1 MNDHRRRDGFAS
13 QASEAVNVQ
22 TLSTELTQKCFHV
35 VKKWDFFF
43 TQRTCFMKF
52 LTKPGKWTE
61 ECITRTDSE
70 KREFLKKKYKE

>member
-43 TQRTCFMKF
+43 YPTYLLHEVSYKA
-52 LTKPGKWTE
+52 GKVD
-61 ECITRTDSE
+61 RGM
-70 KREFLKKKYKE
+70 YN

>member
-35 VKKWDFFF
+35 VKKMGFFF
-43 TQRTCFMKF
+43 FYPTYLLHEVSYKT
-52 LTKPGKWTE
+52 GKLD
-61 ECITRTDSE
+61 RGM
-70 KREFLKKKYKE
+70 YN